1 MPSLTQLDG
10 VVATDLP
17 LPKRFPA
24 RESPIAF
31 VLTGLALPGR
41 LGLATCLVALYV
53 LLGWVV
59 NTFATVPLTE
69 PPWNP
74 SSGLG
79 LACLLTLGLSW
90 TPVLYLGI
98 LISELTVSLAQPSL
112 AQAILESA
120 LSTAGYVAL
129 AGLLR
134 SGPLAIDIRL
144 TRTRDMV
151 IFSLTTGSVTLLMA
165 LFYAMLRSDLDVMLT
180 FGDARH
186 LVRFWIG
193 ELVGIL
199 VFAPLLLLFWA
210 GRLRFSLR
218 SQDAFLHG
226 FGIFLTVLFAFWVV

>member
-1 MPSLTQLDG
+1 MSSLTQLDG
-10 VVATDLP
+10 VAATDLP

-41 LGLATCLVALYV
+41 LGLATGLVFLYV

-134 SGPLAIDIRL
+134 SGPLAINK
-144 TRTRDMV
+144 
-151 IFSLTTGSVTLLMA
+151 
-165 LFYAMLRSDLDVMLT
+165 
-180 FGDARH
+180 
-186 LVRFWIG
+186 IG
-193 ELVGIL
+193 RAHV
-199 VFAPLLLLFWA
+199 
-210 GRLRFSLR
+210 
-218 SQDAFLHG
+218 
-226 FGIFLTVLFAFWVV
+226 